1 MWLTQTGGNLSRPSI
16 AEASLRRVWS
26 RLVGDRVFGLM
37 WVFVG
42 LVAVYDTCLL
52 IRHRLVILEQELN
65 PIAVMLIRI
74 NGGDVSLLVV
84 AKAIGTLVVLSTL
97 IAMHGVD
104 RIRANRVSFGI
115 ALFQFALLLM
125 LTA

>member
-1 MWLTQTGGNLSRPSI
+1 MWLSQTGENLSQQSF

-26 RLVGDRVFGLM
+26 RLVGDRMFGLM
-37 WVFVG
+37 WLFVG

-52 IRHRLVILEQELN
+52 IRHRLVILEQELT
-65 PIAVMLIRI
+65 PIAAMLIRT
-74 NGGDVSLLVV
+74 NGGDVSLLVI
-84 AKAIGTLVVLSTL
+84 AKTIGTIVVLATL
-97 IAMHGVD
+97 IVMHRVN
-104 RIRANRVSFGI
+104 RARANRVSFGN